1 MRKNYKDILIIDPNK
16 NIAENY
22 QLMFKDLDFT
32 VDICSSLSRAVQ
44 KMKANWFTC
53 IIMDVDLPEMK
64 GYQAIKIIKMLNSRV
79 KIIVTATQNTR
90 DLETKIR
97 EQNIFYYY
105 LKSFEIDELKQA
117 VCNAINK
124 IKKNTLTRKNV

>member
-1 MRKNYKDILIIDPNK
+1 MLKNEMRKNYKDILIIDPNK
-16 NIAENY
+16 NIAKNY

-32 VDICSSLSRAVQ
+32 VDICSGLSRAVQ

-64 GYQAIKIIKMLNSRV
+64 GYKAIKIIKMLNSRV
-79 KIIVTATQNTR
+79 KIIVTATKNTR

-117 VCNAINK
+117 VCNALNK
-124 IKKNTLTRKNV
+124 IKKIL